1 MDEITDHDRLLTV
14 REVCR
19 MTRRAR
25 TTLYRDV
32 RAGRF
37 PPPLKIGPNRV
48 AFRLVDV
55 RAWVASRPYAV
66 GLAAR

>member
-1 MDEITDHDRLLTV
+1 MDEVEDHDRLLTV

-32 RAGRF
+32 RDGRF
-37 PPPLKIGPNRV
+37 PPPLKIGPNRI
-48 AFRLVDV
+48 AFRLLDV
-55 RAWVASRPYAV
+55 RGWVASRPYAV
-66 GLAAR
+66 KVAPR